1 MCITSPW
8 LLNVYMDKVMGVKMG
23 IGRIKVQ
30 FSEDGEKWRLPRMET
45 DERGKL

>member
-1 MCITSPW
+1 
-8 LLNVYMDKVMGVKMG
+8 MGMNAWGFGPRDDEDEDVKMG